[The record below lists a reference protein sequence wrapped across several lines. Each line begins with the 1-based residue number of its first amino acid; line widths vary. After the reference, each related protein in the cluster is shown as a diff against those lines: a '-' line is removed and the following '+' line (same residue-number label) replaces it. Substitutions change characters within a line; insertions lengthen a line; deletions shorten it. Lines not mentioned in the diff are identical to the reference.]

1 MLSEIFYF
9 PFQHFY
15 MLNRMDI
22 WMGKR
27 AAFPETQPH
36 HPHKAH
42 FEIIKEQ
49 NIDET
54 DSDFFTWHVVM
65 VFSLAACGGKG

>member
-15 MLNRMDI
+15 MLNRMNI

-36 HPHKAH
+36 RPHKAILD
-42 FEIIKEQ
+42 FKE
-49 NIDET
+49 
-54 DSDFFTWHVVM
+54 
-65 VFSLAACGGKG
+65 

>member
-27 AAFPETQPH
+27 AAFPETPLC
-36 HPHKAH
+36 PSYKMN
-42 FEIIKEQ
+42 FELQRSK
-49 NIDET
+49 
-54 DSDFFTWHVVM
+54 
-65 VFSLAACGGKG
+65 

>member
-15 MLNRMDI
+15 MLNRMNI

-27 AAFPETQPH
+27 DGVSGDAALP
-36 HPHKAH
+36 
-42 FEIIKEQ
+42 
-49 NIDET
+49 
-54 DSDFFTWHVVM
+54 
-65 VFSLAACGGKG
+65 LL